1 VSPYFGDFSAF
12 GETTNMSVMGVTGVN
27 EEQKELER
35 AILDRE
41 HRIII
46 AVGKAGTGKD
56 FISIATALQMKEDKQ
71 IQQIFYVR
79 DPVEVGESLGF
90 LKGDEEE
97 KFDPFLGP
105 LQDTV
110 TAIVEASNEPHNIND
125 LLYKIEGIP
134 LNFVRGR
141 TFENSIVICDECQNM
156 SFTELQTII
165 TRVGKFSKIILLG
178 SYSQIDKREQL
189 RKPKCDFQVATE
201 ALAKKDYVEVIEL
214 KKSVRND
221 WCAEVDD
228 LFDNLKHNDIR

>member
-1 VSPYFGDFSAF
+1 
-12 GETTNMSVMGVTGVN
+12 MSVMGVTGVN
-27 EEQKELER
+27 DEQKELER
-35 AILDRE
+35 AILDKE
-41 HRIII
+41 HRIVI
-46 AVGKAGTGKD
+46 ATGRAGTGKD

-110 TAIVEASNEPHNIND
+110 TAIVEASNEQHNVND

-141 TFENSIVICDECQNM
+141 TFEDAIVICDECQNM

-165 TRVGKFSKIILLG
+165 TRMGKYSKIILLG

-189 RKPKCDFQVATE
+189 RKVKCDFQVAAE
-201 ALAKKDYVEVIEL
+201 ALAAKDYVEVVEL
-214 KKSVRND
+214 KQSVRSD
-221 WCAEVDD
+221 WCAEVDEI
-228 LFDNLKHNDIR
+228 FDGLKRNEQKWPLAYNK